1 MKRAL
6 VTGAAGFIGRRLVRR
21 LLGEGI
27 RVRAFVRSASSQ
39 SALPADAEPFLGDIR
54 EEERVRLAAQDC
66 DTVFHLAARAHAV
79 SGRAGDEGEDREVNV
94 GGTRNVLDAIAAS
107 GGENL
112 VFFSSVKA
120 VGEHTD
126 FPLDEE
132 APPAPESP
140 YGRSK
145 RKAEQLVLDASRR
158 TGLRAS
164 CLRLPLVYGPGSKGN
179 LVRMIRAIDRGLF
192 PPFPPLGNRRSMVH
206 VESVVDA
213 ALLAARNPA
222 ARGQCYFVT
231 DASLSTREL
240 YESICRALGR
250 PVPRWYVP
258 RTGLTLLARVGDV
271 LGRMRGRRL
280 PFDSDALEK
289 LVGSAEYTSA
299 KIERDLGFHPGISFE
314 AALAEIVA
322 AYRAERG

>member
-6 VTGAAGFIGRRLVRR
+6 VTGAAGFIGQRLVRR

-27 RVRAFVRSASSQ
+27 PVRAFVRSASSQ
-39 SALPADAEPFLGDIR
+39 ETLPADAEPFVGDIR
-54 EEERVRLAAQDC
+54 EPEEVARAAQDC
-66 DTVFHLAARAHAV
+66 DTVFHLAARAHDV
-79 SGRAGDEGEDREVNV
+79 STRAGDEREDREVNV

-107 GGENL
+107 RGERL

-120 VGEHTD
+120 VGENTD
-126 FPLDEE
+126 SPTDEE
-132 APPAPESP
+132 ATPAPESP

-145 RKAEQLVLDASRR
+145 REAEELVLDASLR
-158 TGLRAS
+158 TGLHAT
-164 CLRLPLVYGPGSKGN
+164 CLRLPMVYGPGSKGN
-179 LVRMIRAIDRGLF
+179 LMRMIRAIDRGLF
-192 PPFPPLGNRRSMVH
+192 PPLPALGNRRSMVH

-213 ALLAARNPA
+213 ALLAAQKPA

-231 DASLSTREL
+231 DVSLSTREL
-240 YESICRALGR
+240 YESLCHALDR
-250 PVPRWYVP
+250 PVPRWHVP

-271 LGRMRGRRL
+271 LGRMRGRRF

-289 LVGSAEYTSA
+289 LVGSAQYSSA
-299 KIERDLGFHPGISFE
+299 KIERDLGFRPQVSFE

-322 AYRAERG
+322 AYRAGQG